1 MSFIKH
7 ILWATDYSDES
18 RDALLHA
25 GLFAATFGARL
36 SALHVVPDFSPVLY
50 ESLPA
55 AEAELTGR
63 IERARAAAEAKI
75 VDISR
80 AQGIKFD
87 SVLVRKGSPANAIC
101 EAAATEKADLIV
113 IGRTGLSGS
122 GRSAIGSVTNRVLHG
137 SAVPVLVT
145 KKRAGGPSIRKI
157 LVPTDFSSREEVE
170 RDHAWRL
177 AKAFKASL
185 GFLYVMELFGH
196 DFRLTDEL
204 FKAVLAKLKSR
215 RAKEHEDIEM
225 TEDVTKAIYASDGI
239 IEYADTHKYDL
250 IVMST
255 HVGKV
260 ARVLLGSTTEKVIAR
275 SSLPV
280 FAIPSSAD

>member
-87 SVLVRKGSPANAIC
+87 NVLVRKGSAAKAIC
-101 EAAATEKADLIV
+101 EAAAAEKADLVV
-113 IGRTGLSGS
+113 IGRTGLSGA
-122 GRSAIGSVTNRVLHG
+122 GPSAIGSVANQVLRA

-145 KKRAGGPSIRKI
+145 KKRTGGPSVRKI
-157 LVPTDFSSREEVE
+157 LVPTDFSGREEIE
-170 RDHAWRL
+170 RDRAWKL

-185 GFLYVMELFGH
+185 CFLYVMELFGH

-204 FKAVLAKLKSR
+204 FKTVLAKLKSR
-215 RAKEHEDIEM
+215 RAKEHEDIDM
-225 TEDVTKAIYASDGI
+225 TEDVVKAIYASDGI
-239 IEYADTHKYDL
+239 VEYADTHEYDL
-250 IVMST
+250 IIMST
-255 HVGKV
+255 HIGKV
-260 ARVLLGSTTEKVIAR
+260 ARFLLGSTTEKVIAR
-275 SSLPV
+275 SPLPV
-280 FAIPSSAD
+280 FAIPPSAD